1 MLFKI
6 FKQNGKDIIINLE
19 NIVSIKFDETS
30 KKTVIHSISQSN
42 EVDETFEEIKTIF
55 GVRPKK
61 EVKGF

>member
-6 FKQNGKDIIINLE
+6 FKQNGKDIIINLD
-19 NIVSIKFDETS
+19 NIISIKFDETS

-42 EVDETFEEIKTIF
+42 EVDEPFEEIKTIF

>member
-1 MLFKI
+1 MLFKL
-6 FKQNGKDIIINLE
+6 FKQNGKDIIVSFE

>member
-1 MLFKI
+1 MLFKL
-6 FKQNGKDIIINLE
+6 FKQNGKDIIVSFE

-61 EVKGF
+61 EIKGF

>member
-1 MLFKI
+1 MLFKL
-6 FKQNGKDIIINLE
+6 FKQNGKEIIISFE

-30 KKTVIHSISQSN
+30 KKTVIHSISESN
-42 EVDETFEEIKTIF
+42 EVDETIDEIKTIF

>member
-1 MLFKI
+1 MLFKL
-6 FKQNGKDIIINLE
+6 FKQNGKDIIISFE

-30 KKTVIHSISQSN
+30 KKTVIHSISESN
-42 EVDETFEEIKTIF
+42 EVDETIDEIKTIF

>member
-1 MLFKI
+1 MFFKI
-6 FKQNGKDIIINLE
+6 FKQNGKDIIINFD

-30 KKTVIHSISQSN
+30 KKTIIYSVSQSN
-42 EVDETFEEIKTIF
+42 EVDETFEEIKTIL

>member
-1 MLFKI
+1 MFKI
-6 FKQNGKDIIINLE
+6 FKQNGKDIIINFD
-19 NIVSIKFDETS
+19 NIVSIKFDDTS

-42 EVDETFEEIKTIF
+42 EVDETFDEIKTIF

>member
-1 MLFKI
+1 MSFKL
-6 FKQNGKDIIINLE
+6 FKQNGKDIIVSFE